1 LIDSFISLF
10 NDAYAWLLDDDVLDD
25 IVTLKYNIPMKIE
38 ISLKRSIMTLHMI
51 ISIYST
57 VLNIINFSYELDNR
71 QMVTIDLVVA

>member
-1 LIDSFISLF
+1 MIDSFISLF